1 MQGAPLVVFIDY
13 HAGEEKFRRELDG
26 IRRFAKPRG
35 WRVATLDSAKT
46 DPATLPEMLKRV
58 RPAGCIAE
66 CSARQRCLPPRLFGG
81 VPVVYLDSQRRLAWR
96 GAASV
101 VCDNAAVAQ
110 MAFREL
116 STGVPRAYAAV
127 GFRDSWQWSRDRVAA
142 FRALCAGVGM
152 LCLEFFRRAG
162 ESREARVARLERWVA
177 ALPPRC
183 AVFAVND
190 IAAGEVA
197 RAFTAAH
204 RAMPHTATLVGAD
217 AADSPEGFSGWPTVS
232 SVRLDFEL
240 AGYLAAKMLAEMI
253 RIARTTW
260 TSGTS
265 GAGEMQK
272 GDSPVRPMPL
282 FASFG
287 PLLVERRK
295 STGGQGRREPFALK
309 AVDTIR
315 RKACDGLTAEKLAS
329 RFNGSRHLFEM
340 RFREATGHSVGEEI
354 IQVRLERAMD
364 LLSRRDVPIADIARL
379 CGFRSDIA
387 LRKLFRSRLHV
398 SMRQWRSEHC

>member
-1 MQGAPLVVFIDY
+1 MGRMESPLVVFVDY

-26 IRRFAKPRG
+26 IRRFAGPRG

-46 DPATLPEMLKRV
+46 DPGTLSEMLKRV
-58 RPAGCIAE
+58 RPVGCIAE
-66 CSARQRCLPPRLFGG
+66 CSARRRCLAPRLFAG
-81 VPVVYLDSQRRLAWR
+81 VPVVYLDPQRRPAWR

-116 STGVPRAYAAV
+116 STGVPRAFAAV

-142 FRALCAGVGM
+142 FRALCAGAG
-152 LCLEFFRRAG
+152 LPCLEFVRRAG
-162 ESREARVARLERWVA
+162 ESREARAERLERWA
-177 ALPPRC
+177 SALPPRC

-190 IAAGEVA
+190 VAATEVA
-197 RAFTAAH
+197 RALLAVR
-204 RAMPHTATLVGAD
+204 RAMPHAATLVGAD
-217 AADSPEGFSGWPTVS
+217 AADSPEKLSGLPTVS

-240 AGYLAAKMLAEMI
+240 AGYLAAKMLAG
-253 RIARTTW
+253 
-260 TSGTS
+260 SK
-265 GAGEMQK
+265 AG
-272 GDSPVRPMPL
+272 

-295 STGGQGRREPFALK
+295 STGGQGRREPFALD
-309 AVDTIR
+309 AVDAIR
-315 RKACDGLTAEKLAS
+315 GEACDGLTAGKLAG

-354 IQVRLERAMD
+354 IQIRLERAMD
-364 LLSRRDVPIADIARL
+364 LLSRREVPIADIARL

-398 SMRQWRSEHC
+398 SMRRWRSEHG

>member
-58 RPAGCIAE
+58 HPAGCIAE
-66 CSARQRCLPPRLFGG
+66 CSARQRCLPPRAFGG
-81 VPVVYLDSQRRLAWR
+81 VPVVYLDPQRRPAWR

-101 VCDNAAVAQ
+101 ICDNAAVAQ

-116 STGVPRAYAAV
+116 STGVPRAFAAV

-142 FRALCAGVGM
+142 FRALCVEAK
-152 LCLEFFRRAG
+152 LPCHEFHRRAG
-162 ESREARVARLERWVA
+162 ESREARAARLERWA
-177 ALPPRC
+177 SALPTRC

-190 IAAGEVA
+190 VAAGEVA
-197 RAFTAAH
+197 RALLAVH

-217 AADSPEGFSGWPTVS
+217 AVDSPEGFSGWPTVS

-240 AGYLAAKMLAEMI
+240 AGYLAAKMLA
-253 RIARTTW
+253 
-260 TSGTS
+260 
-265 GAGEMQK
+265 
-272 GDSPVRPMPL
+272 RPKAL
-282 FASFG
+282 SATFG

-295 STGGQGRREPFALK
+295 STGGQGRREPFALE
-309 AVDTIR
+309 AVDAIR

-329 RFNGSRHLFEM
+329 GFNGSRHLFEM